1 MKRILIV
8 EDDNAINELLYDLLN
23 EQYDVTQAYAGSE
36 AKRLTETESFDLIL
50 LDLMLPGISGEA
62 FIEAFRRTS
71 EVPIIV
77 LTAKAEVDVLA
88 NVLSIGANDYVS
100 KPFNTI
106 EVQARVKAQLRD
118 HKEFFEKTEVHRRG
132 PIELDEAARVVKVNG
147 SEVTLTQKEFDM
159 LKSFLLH
166 PQKVFTKANLFE
178 SVWHEPYFGDDNTIS
193 VHISRLRSKL
203 SQYNEEELIETIWGV
218 GFKLKQF

>member
-23 EQYDVTQAYAGSE
+23 EQYNVTQAYAGSE

-118 HKEFFEKTEVHRRG
+118 HKELSDKTEVHSRG
-132 PIELDEAARVVKVNG
+132 PIELDEAARMVKVNG

-159 LKSFLLH
+159 LTCFLLH